1 MVDDIRQAPTGA
13 GVTHLGILVVY
24 FLKDDRDLPLLRLH
38 LERIARH
45 THVPYT
51 LYAVANRV
59 SHRARALIEAQPN
72 VRICEVPPTNLRASR
87 EHGYYLDAIL
97 PIALA
102 DGVSH
107 VCTLD
112 VDSFPIADDWVDVIV
127 RAAPPASGLAG
138 VLRSENGDVALP
150 HPSCVLA
157 RREFFEEHRPT
168 FSPDSDY
175 TPEFRAFLRAT
186 EQAADTGIHLGY
198 VLWRNRLPW
207 GHLAR
212 TNVRNPHYL
221 MAGIYADVVFHLG
234 SAGRAAVFRQD
245 FTNSTLHRL
254 TSPIERVPTMGPRTT
269 ALRRSALRFF
279 RRGVEFQVID
289 DNGHTYEALRG
300 LLARDPDGL
309 ISYLRGEPPAAAS
322 TDLGERGMTA

>member
-1 MVDDIRQAPTGA
+1 MVDDIRQAPDGA
-13 GVTHLGILVVY
+13 DVRHLAILVVY
-24 FLKDDRDLPLLRLH
+24 FLKDDADIPLLRLH
-38 LERIARH
+38 LDRIARH

-59 SHRARALIEAQPN
+59 SPRARALIEAQPN
-72 VRICEVPPTNLRASR
+72 VRICEVPATNLRASR
-87 EHGYYLDAIL
+87 EHGHYLDAIL
-97 PIALA
+97 PIAVD
-102 DGVSH
+102 DGASH

-112 VDSFPIADDWVDVIV
+112 VDSFPIADDWVEVIV

-157 RREFFEEHRPT
+157 RREFFEEHRPS

-234 SAGRAAVFRQD
+234 SAGRTAVFRQD
-245 FTNSTLHRL
+245 FSNSMLHRL
-254 TSPIERVPTMGPRTT
+254 SSPLERVPAMGPRTT
-269 ALRRSALRFF
+269 AMRRAVVRFI
-279 RRGVEFQVID
+279 RRGVEFQVMD
-289 DNGHTYEALRG
+289 DNGQTYEALRA

-309 ISYLRGEPPAAAS
+309 ISYLRGEPPAAA